1 MPDED
6 PKMSCWLDHAKSS
19 KLVWSKEVDGQGSD
33 PGKGSLLVSSR
44 ATRSCTQPILCQAR
58 LAQETCVPFVFFF
71 FFFLS
76 TGSLQVFHGF
86 RLAWYSNPTCSS
98 NDHPS
103 LRQSTERKQ
112 VFLWLSCDELTSPY
126 STVPVKKKTFMQ
138 QIRIAQV
145 YLISPPPPLVVLTVI
160 GPFVFFKN
168 TRWDQDEKGFF
179 CKSKSFTG
187 FRTKKN
193 LFFK

>member
-1 MPDED
+1 MRKVQSLCGQRRSTDRVPIQVRALFWC
-6 PKMSCWLDHAKSS
+6 PVVLHSHAPNRSYVKRA
-19 KLVWSKEVDGQGSD
+19 
-33 PGKGSLLVSSR
+33 LLKR
-44 ATRSCTQPILCQAR
+44 HAFR
-58 LAQETCVPFVFFF
+58 LF

-145 YLISPPPPLVVLTVI
+145 YLISPPPSSCSV
-160 GPFVFFKN
+160 
-168 TRWDQDEKGFF
+168 D
-179 CKSKSFTG
+179 CH
-187 FRTKKN
+187 RTICI
-193 LFFK
+193 F

>member
-19 KLVWSKEVDGQGSD
+19 NLVWSKEVDGQGSD

-44 ATRSCTQPILCQAR
+44 ATRSCTQPILWQAR
-58 LAQETCVPFVFFF
+58 LVQETCVPFVFF

-86 RLAWYSNPTCSS
+86 RLAWYANPTCST

-103 LRQSTERKQ
+103 LRQSTERKKG
-112 VFLWLSCDELTSPY
+112 FLWLSCDELTSSY
-126 STVPVKKKTFMQ
+126 ATRPVKKKNVHATNQNCTSILGFFP
-138 QIRIAQV
+138 
-145 YLISPPPPLVVLTVI
+145 LPLVVLTVI
-160 GPFVFFKN
+160 GPFVFF
-168 TRWDQDEKGFF
+168 
-179 CKSKSFTG
+179 
-187 FRTKKN
+187 
-193 LFFK
+193 